1 MSKEFL
7 KQYIFVA
14 LIVIIGILFGILIYP
29 YIEKL

>member
-14 LIVIIGILFGILIYP
+14 LIVIIGILLGILIYP

>member
-14 LIVIIGILFGILIYP
+14 LIVIVGILLGILIYP